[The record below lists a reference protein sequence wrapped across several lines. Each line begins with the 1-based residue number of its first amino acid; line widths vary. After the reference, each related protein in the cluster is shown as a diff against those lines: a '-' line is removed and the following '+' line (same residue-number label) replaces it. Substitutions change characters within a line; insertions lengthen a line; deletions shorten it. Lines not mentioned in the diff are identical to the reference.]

1 MYYSQDRESC
11 TVNGNRELFS
21 LSSNEAKINLKNGF
35 SCVGSEKI
43 NWGEIKPR
51 KHQGVDE
58 QCIKLSKYS
67 MIMHVL
73 TRLWTEWKMQIEI
86 LQDSISSA
94 GLNSTMS

>member
-1 MYYSQDRESC
+1 MYNSYIESPA
-11 TVNGNRELFS
+11 VNGNRELFS

-35 SCVGSEKI
+35 SCFGSEKI

-51 KHQGVDE
+51 KDQGVDD

-67 MIMHVL
+67 MIVHVL

-94 GLNSTMS
+94 GPNSTMS